1 MHYVST
7 ATSHATSTPPKN
19 DPMPLEPPPHHLG
32 LEDGWIHS
40 SLGES
45 MHVSSPKPKRNHEI
59 STTFFPEDKEFF
71 EATTS
76 FNDSSDNL
84 HLGSPIH
91 YWQGPNNSIGAP
103 SNIISLDKVIT
114 PSQIRSYLI
123 TDRDIRDSSSMM
135 TNHAHI
141 GDVSTQFKVP
151 NPPID
156 ITQNNG
162 SDTLFQI
169 LFCGCS
175 TLNCLLF
182 YLWSIILG
190 IWKQPFPQSSYD
202 NTGGSTTSH
211 LGPIRPS
218 SRHNTNSQYTLHGNH
233 YSTTLCPVPP
243 DIM

>member
-7 ATSHATSTPPKN
+7 ATSHATSTPLKN

-32 LEDGWIHS
+32 LEVGWIHS

-45 MHVSSPKPKRNHEI
+45 MHVSSPNPKRNHDL
-59 STTFFPEDKEFF
+59 STTFFPEDEELF

-91 YWQGPNNSIGAP
+91 CWQGPNNSIGAP

-114 PSQIRSYLI
+114 PSQIRSSLI
-123 TDRDIRDSSSMM
+123 TDRDIMDSSSMM

-151 NPPID
+151 NPPMD
-156 ITQNNG
+156 ITQNSG

-175 TLNCLLF
+175 TLNFLLF
-182 YLWSIILG
+182 IPLVH
-190 IWKQPFPQSSYD
+190 
-202 NTGGSTTSH
+202 H
-211 LGPIRPS
+211 LG
-218 SRHNTNSQYTLHGNH
+218 YLE
-233 YSTTLCPVPP
+233 TTLPPSPHMIIQGAVPLP
-243 DIM
+243 TLVP